1 MLGIHAHH
9 CFGAW
14 AKEAHTVKRGFRG
27 ISMTNKQ
34 CVCSYIS
41 IQFHRSIQ
49 IELKAFVAA
58 KTIHLILLL
67 IAKKNP
73 VYTEQYTIQENEG

>member
-1 MLGIHAHH
+1 MCMFVYPIL
-9 CFGAW
+9 
-14 AKEAHTVKRGFRG
+14 
-27 ISMTNKQ
+27 
-34 CVCSYIS
+34 
-41 IQFHRSIQ
+41 FHRSIQ

-67 IAKKNP
+67 IAKNP